1 MQRNKE
7 VSNNYNEANK
17 AYIRKKI
24 NEDGIGSNFK
34 TIDTDPISFFHDER
48 VEVEIFPDAWGQTS
62 VQITCPDLKY
72 DSGLRTFKDESQAEL
87 FARNQYS
94 DLIGKL
100 DSKVMESIIRKI
112 LEVSRRK

>member
-1 MQRNKE
+1 MSRNKKM
-7 VSNNYNEANK
+7 SISDNKTNK
-17 AYIRKKI
+17 ASIIKKI

-48 VEVEIFPDAWGQTS
+48 VDVEIFPDAWGQTS
-62 VQITCPDLKY
+62 VQITCPDMKY
-72 DSGLRTFKDESQAEL
+72 DSGLRTFEDESQAEL

-100 DSKVMESIIRKI
+100 NFYICVLRSFST
-112 LEVSRRK
+112 

>member
-7 VSNNYNEANK
+7 VSSYNNKTDKNN
-17 AYIRKKI
+17 IHKKI

-34 TIDTDPISFFHDER
+34 TIDTDPISFFHDAR
-48 VEVEIFPDAWGQTS
+48 VEVEIFPDAWGNTS
-62 VQITCPDLKY
+62 VQITCPEIGY
-72 DSGLRTFKDESQAEL
+72 NSGLRTFEDESQAEL

-100 DSKVMESIIRKI
+100 DSKIVESIMQRLLKI
-112 LEVSRRK
+112 SRRQ

>member
-1 MQRNKE
+1 MSS
-7 VSNNYNEANK
+7 SNNKANK
-17 AYIRKKI
+17 NSVVKKL

-48 VEVEIFPDAWGQTS
+48 VEVEIFPDALGNTS
-62 VQITCPDLKY
+62 VQITCPDIGY
-72 DSGLRTFKDESQAEL
+72 DSGLRNFEDEAQAEL

-100 DSKVMESIIRKI
+100 DSRIVESVITRI
-112 LEVSRRK
+112 LEISRRK

>member
-1 MQRNKE
+1 MSGNH
-7 VSNNYNEANK
+7 NK
-17 AYIRKKI
+17 ADKNSVYKKI

-34 TIDTDPISFFHDER
+34 SIDTDPISFFHDER

-62 VQITCPDLKY
+62 VQITCPDLSY
-72 DSGLRTFKDESQAEL
+72 DSGLRTFKDEGQAEL

-100 DSKVMESIIRKI
+100 DSAI
-112 LEVSRRK
+112 LEAVVKRLLEISR